1 MALMTVE
8 ATAIAKGMELKHGN
22 SDHYV
27 TFELES
33 GERVYFHVSMKI
45 YMLVIE
51 GDHCL
56 ITYKDSQYGK
66 KKLKSFERIGK
77 ATPVS
82 TVASSTT
89 SAPVAAVKT
98 GSPTLSSRSVEPKKS
113 FEPVKSLKESAT
125 LKEGNARFVEEESA
139 EFSASSEKS
148 SGYKPHK
155 LLQKLDATINKAS
168 ADKENS

>member
-8 ATAIAKGMELKHGN
+8 ATAIAKGMEMKYGN

-27 TFELES
+27 TFELDN
-33 GERVYFHVSMKI
+33 GERIYFHVSMKT

-82 TVASSTT
+82 TVVNNTT
-89 SAPVAAVKT
+89 STPVAAAKPS
-98 GSPTLSSRSVEPKKS
+98 SPTLSSRLVESKKS
-113 FEPVKSLKESAT
+113 FEPIKSLKETSS
-125 LKEGNARFVEEESA
+125 RFVEE
-139 EFSASSEKS
+139 
-148 SGYKPHK
+148 
-155 LLQKLDATINKAS
+155 
-168 ADKENS
+168 